1 MRNGSW
7 SEVGPGHDGM
17 SRDHWDESFLLKN
30 DERRMEVRDYLHV
43 DLWLLMAI

>member
-1 MRNGSW
+1 MRNGAW
-7 SEVGPGHDGM
+7 SEAGSGRDGM

-43 DLWLLMAI
+43 DPLSLMAI